1 MSVIAIV
8 VTALL
13 AGAALCGA
21 IWLAARPS
29 RTGALAQ
36 AWGQLDDDEAKQEI
50 EQVFPG
56 ATEPVDDAIR
66 TMPPGGGR

>member
-1 MSVIAIV
+1 MRE
-8 VTALL
+8 
-13 AGAALCGA
+13 

-56 ATEPVDDAIR
+56 ATEPVDDATR

>member
-1 MSVIAIV
+1 VTVLAII

-21 IWLAARPS
+21 IWLGARPS

-56 ATEPVDDAIR
+56 ATQPVDEATR
-66 TMPPGGGR
+66 TMPPSGGQ